1 MKVFSTIAKQV
12 ISARSGDR
20 EDREVR
26 TGKHLESARTLLVLC
41 TVFRVILA

>member
-20 EDREVR
+20 GDRELR
-26 TGKHLESARTLLVLC
+26 EDAK
-41 TVFRVILA
+41 